1 MIGQVAVLEQVKK
14 QLNNFPGFLIFCA
27 PDGYGKKTL
36 CREIAEQLK
45 CDVMFYDNKIESVR
59 ECIDTAMTQVKEII
73 YVLQD
78 ADSMSVSAKNSMLKL
93 VEEPPRSAHI
103 ILLCADEQ
111 NLLPTIV
118 SRGVILKFNEYTKD
132 ELREFYKMSYP
143 QSYQQN
149 VDNSEKIINLCNCP
163 GDIIKAQDIDI
174 NKLSTFAQKVV
185 DNLKDATISNALK
198 ITKQLKLSESDNGYD
213 VGLFLNCVLDT
224 ILEEIETIITDPEE
238 IRFLVEFSKVIVESK
253 AKLSN
258 SSINK
263 TMLIDTMLIKGWEVW
278 NYLN

>member
-1 MIGQVAVLEQVKK
+1 M
-14 QLNNFPGFLIFCA
+14 
-27 PDGYGKKTL
+27 
-36 CREIAEQLK
+36 
-45 CDVMFYDNKIESVR
+45 
-59 ECIDTAMTQVKEII
+59 
-73 YVLQD
+73 
-78 ADSMSVSAKNSMLKL
+78 
-93 VEEPPRSAHI
+93 
-103 ILLCADEQ
+103 
-111 NLLPTIV
+111 
-118 SRGVILKFNEYTKD
+118 
-132 ELREFYKMSYP
+132 
-143 QSYQQN
+143 
-149 VDNSEKIINLCNCP
+149 
-163 GDIIKAQDIDI
+163 
-174 NKLSTFAQKVV
+174 